1 MNYGFAA
8 YNGLDGMNLTK
19 WGIILGVAIAVITFI
34 RCMGISRTVFF
45 IFFILLIGFGVTRH
59 RMLGRIIFP
68 WPHQESMLEYSE
80 QYQLDPYLVAAVTF
94 VESGFDERSVSRKGA
109 IGLMQVMPET
119 GRWIGEQLGTE
130 IKPGD
135 LLHGETNIQIG
146 TWYLRYL
153 LDEFNQ
159 DIPLTL
165 ASYNAGKS
173 RVREWLSLKVWN
185 GELSGMH
192 QIPFPETRRY
202 LTKVLRIH
210 RIYRYLYS

>member
-1 MNYGFAA
+1 MNQVFTA
-8 YNGLDGMNLTK
+8 YNGLNGINLTK
-19 WGIILGVAIAVITFI
+19 WGMILGVAIAVITFI
-34 RCMGISRTVFF
+34 RFMGIGRAV
-45 IFFILLIGFGVTRH
+45 LLLLFLMLLGFGVTRH
-59 RMLGRIIFP
+59 RMLGRIVFP
-68 WPHQESMLEYSE
+68 WPHQETMLEYSQ

-94 VESGFDERSVSRKGA
+94 VESGFDERSVSKKGA

-119 GRWIGEQLGTE
+119 GRWIGEQLGKP

-135 LLHGETNIQIG
+135 LLNGETNIQTG

-153 LDEFNQ
+153 LDDFNQ

-165 ASYNAGKS
+165 ASYNAGRS
-173 RVREWLSLKVWN
+173 RVREWLNLKVWN
-185 GELSGMH
+185 GELSGIH

-202 LTKVLRIH
+202 LTKVLRMH